1 MSLLTIIILA
11 VIAILSIGYCMLS
24 HEDNKKAQSLIDS
37 GMAYWD
43 EYFLPWG
50 GGRNLKLSAFGVLM
64 TGLKS
69 GAIKISVSKSPD
81 ISPKTTSQIENT
93 TSYHISITDTYSN
106 QSYYTELDNYT
117 TLPPTLATSDNI
129 YTRYIYLN

>member
-24 HEDNKKAQSLIDS
+24 HDDNKKARSLIES

-50 GGRNLKLSAFGVLM
+50 GGRNLKLSAFGIIM
-64 TGLKS
+64 AGLKS
-69 GAIKISVSKSPD
+69 GAIKVSLSKSSGILPQANPD
-81 ISPKTTSQIENT
+81 APNT
-93 TSYHISITDTYSN
+93 TSYHISITDSYSIL
-106 QSYYTELDNYT
+106 SYFAEQDNYT
-117 TLPPTLATSDNI
+117 TLPPTLATCDNI
-129 YTRYIYLN
+129 YTRYIYL